1 LRDLPWQGRPV
12 TIDVAARRFHCL
24 NRDCGRRTFVERLT
38 EVACR
43 SGRRTG
49 RLREPHHHLGLA
61 LGGEAGARL
70 AARIAVPTSPDT
82 LLRLASARS
91 SPAAAATP
99 RVLGIDDWAWK
110 RVRRYGTVVVD
121 LETNAVIDLLPDRE
135 AATVAAWLKDHPSV
149 EIVARDRAGAY
160 ADGIRQGA
168 PDAVQVADGGICSAI
183 LERLS
188 KPWETG
194 TAPQPVVRR
203 SMSERI

>member
-1 LRDLPWQGRPV
+1 
-12 TIDVAARRFHCL
+12 
-24 NRDCGRRTFVERLT
+24 
-38 EVACR
+38 
-43 SGRRTG
+43 
-49 RLREPHHHLGLA
+49 
-61 LGGEAGARL
+61 
-70 AARIAVPTSPDT
+70 
-82 LLRLASARS
+82 
-91 SPAAAATP
+91 
-99 RVLGIDDWAWK
+99 
-110 RVRRYGTVVVD
+110 
-121 LETNAVIDLLPDRE
+121 VIDLLPDRE